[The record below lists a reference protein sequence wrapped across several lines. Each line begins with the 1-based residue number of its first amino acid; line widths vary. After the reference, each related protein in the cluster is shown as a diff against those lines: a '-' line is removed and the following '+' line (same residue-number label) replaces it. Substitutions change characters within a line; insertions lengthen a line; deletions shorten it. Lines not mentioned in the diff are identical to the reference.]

1 MIIIEASA
9 EGRTRGVN
17 NRNSEEPMAES
28 FLDFVKNL
36 PEHGNVRSVTV
47 DELDGEAD
55 KYGRVTSTGGRSFY
69 SNIRNRSAGVA
80 VVFGSDR
87 VATKSFNPAQQRISD
102 NRDKTLE
109 EVRKYLLRAPLIRVQ
124 RTIGDNPE
132 FNPKCNLF
140 LSLQRSDNVRQ
151 ACIWSHTLRD
161 YDPSSPGPDLYEICI
176 PEWPE
181 NERQVLVFPEEN
193 LTVILGIDYV
203 GEVKMGFL
211 RMAMWDAKE
220 EGLLSLHAGSKVV
233 TAVQPDGDSKRFG
246 MLFFGL
252 SGTGKTTHA
261 CHGHGMDAQGEVM
274 DILQDDI
281 VALGKDGR
289 ALGTERGFYLKT
301 EGMNAETQELIYG
314 ALRSPEAL
322 FENVMLT
329 HDGEIDYA
337 DLSLGGNGRA
347 VIPRSSFGEFVGSD
361 INLPSLDQL
370 DGMVVAFIT
379 RRMTVLPL
387 VSRLSPEQAAA
398 AFMLGESVETSAG
411 DPRRAG
417 ESVRVVGTNPF
428 LIGSEA
434 DEGNWFYEFLKNN
447 EDKVQ
452 CYLLNTGGVGEILER
467 DDQGR
472 ASVKQPVTRVAIP
485 EMSALIRGIL
495 RNSVEWG
502 EDPLFGTEV
511 PVSVEGVDISK
522 YDLSN
527 FYSGEQIQDLASR
540 LKEERQ
546 AHLAGFAGLNPRIL
560 EASN

>member
-1 MIIIEASA
+1 M
-9 EGRTRGVN
+9 V
-17 NRNSEEPMAES
+17 ES
-28 FLDFVKNL
+28 FLDFVKSL
-36 PEHGNVRSVTV
+36 PEQGNVRTVSV
-47 DELDGEAD
+47 DELDEEAF
-55 KYGRVTSTGGRSFY
+55 KHSRLTSTGGHSFY
-69 SNIRNRSAGVA
+69 SNVRNRSAGVA

-87 VATKSFNPAQQRISD
+87 VATKNFNPAQQRITE

-124 RTIGDNPE
+124 RTIGENAE

-140 LSLQRSDNVRQ
+140 LSVQRTDNARQ
-151 ACIWSHTLRD
+151 ACLWSHTLRD
-161 YDPSSPGPDLYEICI
+161 YDPSSPGPELYEVCI

-233 TAVQPDGDSKRFG
+233 TAQQPDGDSRRYG

-261 CHGHGMDAQGEVM
+261 CHTHGMEAPGEVM

-281 VALGKDGR
+281 VSLGRDGR

-301 EGMNAETQELIYG
+301 EGMNAETQSLIYS

-329 HDGEIDYA
+329 HDSEVDYA

-347 VIPRSSFGEFVGSD
+347 VIPRTSFGEYVGSD
-361 INLPSLDQL
+361 INMPSLDQL
-370 DGMVVAFIT
+370 DGMVIAFIT
-379 RRMTVLPL
+379 RRMTVLPF
-387 VSRLSPEQAAA
+387 VSRLNPEQAAA

-428 LIGSEA
+428 LIGSES
-434 DEGNWFYEFLKNN
+434 DEGNWFYDFVKNN
-447 EDKVQ
+447 EGRVQ

-472 ASVKQPVTRVAIP
+472 ASVKQPVTRVPIP
-485 EMSALIRGIL
+485 EMSAMIRGIL
-495 RNSVEWG
+495 RNTMEWR
-502 EDPLFGTEV
+502 EDSLFGTET
-511 PVSVEGVDISK
+511 PISMEGVDMNK

-527 FYSGEQIQDLASR
+527 FYTDEQIQEYADR
-540 LKEERQ
+540 LKEERR
-546 AHLAGFAGLNPRIL
+546 AHLANFPGLNPKIL
-560 EASN
+560 KAIS

>member
-1 MIIIEASA
+1 M
-9 EGRTRGVN
+9 
-17 NRNSEEPMAES
+17 PES
-28 FLDFVKNL
+28 FLNFVKSL
-36 PEHGNVRSVTV
+36 PEQGNVRTV
-47 DELDGEAD
+47 NIQELDAEAF
-55 KYGRVTSTGGRSFY
+55 KHGRTTSTGGRSFS
-69 SNIRNRSAGVA
+69 SNVRNRSAGVA

-87 VATKSFNPAQQRISD
+87 VATKSFSATQQRISK

-109 EVRKYLLRAPLIRVQ
+109 EVRQYLLRTPLIRVQ
-124 RTIGDNPE
+124 RTIGDNSE

-140 LSLQRSDNVRQ
+140 LSVQRSDNARQ
-151 ACIWSHTLRD
+151 ACLWSHTLRD
-161 YDPSSPGPDLYEICI
+161 YDPSSPGPELYEVCI

-181 NERQVLVFPEEN
+181 NERQVLIFPEEN

-233 TAVQPDGDSKRFG
+233 TAQQPDGASRRYG

-261 CHGHGMDAQGEVM
+261 CHGHGMEAPGEVM

-281 VALGKDGR
+281 VALGRDGR

-301 EGMNAETQELIYG
+301 EGMNAETQALIYN

-329 HDGEIDYA
+329 HEGEIDYA

-347 VIPRSSFGEFVGSD
+347 VIPRTSFGDYVGSD
-361 INLPSLDQL
+361 INMPSLDQL

-379 RRMTVLPL
+379 RRMTVMPL
-387 VSRLSPEQAAA
+387 VSKLNPEQAAA
-398 AFMLGESVETSAG
+398 AFMLGESVETTAG

-428 LIGSEA
+428 LIGSES
-434 DEGNWFYEFLKNN
+434 DEGNWFYDFVKKN
-447 EDKVQ
+447 EDRVQ

-467 DDQGR
+467 DEQGR
-472 ASVKQPVTRVAIP
+472 ARVQQPVTRVPIP
-485 EMSALIRGIL
+485 EMSAMIRGIL
-495 RNSVEWG
+495 RNAVKWG

-527 FYSGEQIQDLASR
+527 FYSANQIQEYAER
-540 LKEERQ
+540 LKEERRV
-546 AHLAGFAGLNPRIL
+546 HLANFPGLNPSIV
-560 EASN
+560 EAIN

>member
-1 MIIIEASA
+1 M
-9 EGRTRGVN
+9 
-17 NRNSEEPMAES
+17 
-28 FLDFVKNL
+28 
-36 PEHGNVRSVTV
+36 
-47 DELDGEAD
+47 
-55 KYGRVTSTGGRSFY
+55 
-69 SNIRNRSAGVA
+69 
-80 VVFGSDR
+80 
-87 VATKSFNPAQQRISD
+87 
-102 NRDKTLE
+102 
-109 EVRKYLLRAPLIRVQ
+109 
-124 RTIGDNPE
+124 
-132 FNPKCNLF
+132 
-140 LSLQRSDNVRQ
+140 
-151 ACIWSHTLRD
+151 
-161 YDPSSPGPDLYEICI
+161 
-176 PEWPE
+176 
-181 NERQVLVFPEEN
+181 LVFPEEN

-220 EGLLSLHAGSKVV
+220 EGMLSLHAGSKIV
-233 TAVQPDGDSKRFG
+233 TAQQPNGDSRRYG

-261 CHGHGMDAQGEVM
+261 CHGHGMEAPGEVM

-301 EGMNAETQELIYG
+301 EGMNSETQALIYN

-322 FENVMLT
+322 FENVMMT

-347 VIPRSSFGEFVGSD
+347 VIPRTSFGDYVGSD

-387 VSRLSPEQAAA
+387 VSRLNPEQAAA

-434 DEGNWFYEFLKNN
+434 DEGNWFYDFLKRN

-467 DDQGR
+467 DEQGR
-472 ASVKQPVTRVAIP
+472 ATVKQPVTRVPIP
-485 EMSALIRGIL
+485 EMSAMIRGIL
-495 RNSVEWG
+495 RNTLEWG

-511 PVSVEGVDISK
+511 PVAAEDFDISK
-522 YDLSN
+522 YALNN
-527 FYSGEQIQDLASR
+527 FYTPEQIEEYSNR
-540 LKEERQ
+540 LKEERR
-546 AHLAGFAGLNPRIL
+546 AHLASFPGLNPKIL
-560 EASN
+560 EACN